1 MKITIIS
8 PIFPHPRRGD
18 YFGLER
24 YVENLAVNLKKL
36 GNDVRVIT
44 TFWNG
49 GNKYDQYKGVE
60 IFRIRELKALIG
72 EIAVIGF
79 LHYITFGL
87 NLFRKKNYLLYNDS
101 DVIILNIPLPF
112 TSFFK
117 IKNLRTFSV
126 FHHYVPTNGM
136 YEYLYFPVYHY
147 LENKQFNKLKRV
159 ITVSGP
165 SKMALMKHYRI
176 EEKDIK
182 VIPNGINGKKFNPS
196 NRSMAIRDK
205 FGNKI
210 VLYAGLIIFRKRIPV
225 LLKAMTYVIKQIPE
239 VHLILT
245 GRGTLL
251 NYCKELSKKYK
262 IHNNVTFLGFIDDK
276 ELLKYFA
283 SADIFVT
290 PSELEGFGQV
300 ILEAMA
306 SGTPVI
312 CANKPPMA
320 DLIGNGGITFE
331 LNDPKDLAEKIIK
344 LLTKQEELA
353 LLKENA
359 LKVVKEYDWLKIA
372 KRYYEH
378 IKK

>member
-8 PIFPHPRRGD
+8 PIFPYPKRGD

-36 GNDVRVIT
+36 GNDVRIIT

-49 GNKYDQYKGVE
+49 GNKYDQYKGIE

-87 NLFRKKNYLLYNDS
+87 NLFRKSNYMLYKDS
-101 DVIILNIPLPF
+101 DAIILNIPIPL

-117 IKNLRTFSV
+117 IKNLRTFSI
-126 FHHYVPTNGM
+126 FHHYVPINTIYG
-136 YEYLYFPVYHY
+136 YLYFPVYHY

-159 ITVSGP
+159 ITVSDS
-165 SKMALMKHYRI
+165 SKIALMKHYRI
-176 EEKDIK
+176 DEKDIK
-182 VIPNGINGKKFNPS
+182 VIPNGINSKKFNPS
-196 NRSMAIRDK
+196 NRSKAIRDK
-205 FGNKI
+205 YGNKI
-210 VLYAGLIIFRKRIPV
+210 IFYAGLIIFRKRIPV
-225 LLKAMTYVIKQIPE
+225 LLKAMTYVVKQIPD

-245 GRGTLL
+245 GRGALL
-251 NYCKELSKKYK
+251 NYCKELSKKLE

-276 ELLKYFA
+276 ELLKYLA

-300 ILEAMA
+300 ILEALA

-312 CANKPPMA
+312 CANKSPMA
-320 DLIGNGGITFE
+320 ELIGNGGITFE
-331 LNDPKDLAEKIIK
+331 LNNPKDLSEKIIK
-344 LLTKQEELA
+344 LLVNQEELA

-359 LKVVKEYDWLKIA
+359 LKVVKKYDWLNIA
-372 KRYYEH
+372 KKYYEY
-378 IKK
+378 IKT